1 MKNEKNIL
9 QQRTQKTEEIKTDKN
24 QLIRLMKTL

>member
-1 MKNEKNIL
+1 MKTKHTTTENP
-9 QQRTQKTEEIKTDKN
+9 KTEEIKTDKN